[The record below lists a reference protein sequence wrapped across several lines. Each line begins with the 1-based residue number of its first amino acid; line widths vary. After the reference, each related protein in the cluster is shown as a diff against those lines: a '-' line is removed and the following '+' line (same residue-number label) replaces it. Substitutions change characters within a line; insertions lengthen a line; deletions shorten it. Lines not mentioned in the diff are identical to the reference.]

1 MSNHFL
7 TKRAASC
14 TGCALL
20 LLIALWACLW
30 PVSAA
35 LAQDIAPPEPPADK
49 VLYLTFDDGP
59 SGYTQ
64 AILDVLARYDAKAT
78 FFVLGRSAAGQPE
91 MVEAIYAAGHGLGNH
106 TYSHPSLPK
115 VGWQRMADEVT
126 GTAAAISGRDSGCL
140 RPPYGARNTT
150 VSNNAAKLGY
160 QLVLWTIDPRDW
172 SRPGARAI
180 AERVI
185 SRAHPNGVV
194 VMHDGGGD
202 RTQTVAAL
210 EIILPALRDQ
220 GYRFAAMCR
229 DGVMPPAQK
238 QAPPPM
244 PPGSAPIL
252 AEGAAATADA
262 ARYEPPPILGM
273 GEFVSPQAGATV
285 SGVVSI
291 AGSATHPAFRKWQ
304 LDLLL
309 DGAVETF
316 LAVGESPLD
325 TPAELFLWDTTL
337 YPNGDHQLRLRVVH
351 DGMNYDEYF
360 VAVGIRN
367 E

>member
-20 LLIALWACLW
+20 LLIALWAGLW
-30 PVSAA
+30 PVSSA
-35 LAQDIAPPEPPADK
+35 LAQDIARPEPPADK

-78 FFVLGRSAAGQPE
+78 FFVLGRAAAGRPE
-91 MVEAIYAAGHGLGNH
+91 LVEAIYATGHGLGNH
-106 TYSHPSLPK
+106 TYNHPSLPK
-115 VGWQRMADEVT
+115 VGWQHMADEVT
-126 GTAAAISGRDSGCL
+126 GTAAAIGNRDSGCL
-140 RPPYGARNTT
+140 RPPYGARSTT
-150 VSNNAAKLGY
+150 VANNAGKLGY

-180 AERVI
+180 AESVI

-202 RTQTVAAL
+202 RAQTVAAL

-229 DGVMPPAQK
+229 DGVAPPAQK

-244 PPGSAPIL
+244 PPGSAPML
-252 AEGAAATADA
+252 ADGTAYA
-262 ARYEPPPILGM
+262 VEFAPAPQSGV
-273 GEFVSPQAGATV
+273 GEITSPAAGATV
-285 SGVVSI
+285 SGQTPVLGIV
-291 AGSATHPAFRKWQ
+291 THPAFRKWQ

-309 DGAVETF
+309 DGVTETF
-316 LAVGESPLD
+316 LAVGESPAPE
-325 TPAELFLWDTTL
+325 PAELVRWDTTL
-337 YPNGDHQLRLRVVH
+337 YPNGDHQLRLRVVY

-360 VAVGIRN
+360 TAVTVAN
-367 E
+367 